1 MIVAGARPSA
11 PWVLAQDGPRWLRFD
26 RPRDVLEARTAAE
39 VQEALRRSDA
49 ALAAG
54 DWVAGFLA
62 YEAAAAFGLAT
73 RPPDPE
79 GVPLLWL
86 GVFGEPEVLS
96 PDVLECS
103 DETVVPDPAEWQPGL
118 DAAAH
123 ASAMLRLHEH
133 IGAGDTYQVN
143 FTFPLSATLEEDPFL
158 LFSRLVAAQRPPH
171 AAFVDLD
178 RFVVASASPELF
190 FRLEG
195 EELTTRP
202 MKGTAARGPTLAAD
216 ERRVEELRS
225 SEKDRA
231 ENLMIVDM
239 LRNDLGR
246 VAEIGSVAVPS
257 LFDVERYPTLL
268 QMTSTVTARSRAP
281 LAGIL
286 GALFPCASVTGAPK
300 KRTMEIIAAVEDAP
314 RGVYTGTVGW
324 VAPDRRAC
332 FNVAIRTVVADRRR
346 GLVTYGIGGGI
357 VADSVAREEYAEC
370 LLKARI
376 LGERPFA
383 LLETL
388 ALLPGEGYRRLDGH
402 LARLRDSALYF
413 GVPLDEAHLEGALQ
427 EVAARVG
434 SPRRV
439 RVLVHADG
447 RVAVEEAPLPS
458 PEPGALRV
466 GLAADPVDPGSV
478 WLHHKTT
485 RREIYD
491 AARASRPDCDDVLLW
506 NTRGELTESSIAN
519 VVVERGG
526 RRLTPP
532 VSSGLLAGVERA
544 ALLAEGR
551 IREEVVQVSALSRGQ
566 RIWLAN
572 SVRGEYDA
580 EYVG

>member
-1 MIVAGARPSA
+1 MTFAGARPSA
-11 PWVLAQDGPRWLRFD
+11 PWILAQDGPRLLCFD
-26 RPRDVLEARTAAE
+26 RPRDVLEARTTAE
-39 VQEALRRSDA
+39 VETALQRADA

-54 DWVAGFLA
+54 EWIAGLIAF
-62 YEAAAAFGLAT
+62 EAAGAFGLAT
-73 RPPDPE
+73 RPPDPD
-79 GVPLLWL
+79 GIPLLWL
-86 GVFGEPEVLS
+86 GVFGEPEAVS
-96 PDVLECS
+96 ADVLETS
-103 DETVVPDPAEWQPGL
+103 DDVSPDPAQWQPGL
-118 DAAAH
+118 DANDH
-123 ASAMLRLHEH
+123 ARALVRLHEH

-143 FTFPLSATLEEDPFL
+143 FTFPLRAPLEEDPFL
-158 LFSRLVAAQRPPH
+158 LFSRLVATQRPPH
-171 AAFVDLD
+171 AAFVDLG
-178 RFVVASASPELF
+178 RFAVASASPELF

-195 EELTTRP
+195 ETLTTRP
-202 MKGTAARGPTLAAD
+202 MKGTAARGVTLAAD
-216 ERRVEELRS
+216 EDRVEELRS

-257 LFDVERYPTLL
+257 LFDIERYPTLL
-268 QMTSTVTARSRAP
+268 QMTSTVTARSRAS
-281 LAGIL
+281 LGEIL
-286 GALFPCASVTGAPK
+286 GALFPCASVSGAPK
-300 KRTMEIIAAVEDAP
+300 KRTMEIIAATESAP

-324 VAPDRRAC
+324 ASPDRRAC
-332 FNVAIRTVVADRRR
+332 FNVAIRTAVADRRR
-346 GLVTYGIGGGI
+346 GTVTYGIGSGI

-376 LGERPFA
+376 LEERPFA

-388 ALLPGEGYRRLDGH
+388 AFVPGSGYRRLDGH
-402 LARLRDSALYF
+402 LARLRASALYF
-413 GVPLDEAHLEGALQ
+413 GVPLYEARLERELHALASSV
-427 EVAARVG
+427 E

-447 RVAVEEAPLPS
+447 TVAVEDTPLP
-458 PEPGALRV
+458 PLPGGPVRV
-466 GLAADPVDPGSV
+466 GLAVDPVDPRSV

-519 VVVERGG
+519 VVVERSGH
-526 RRLTPP
+526 RRTPP

-544 ALLAEGR
+544 ALLADGR
-551 IREEVVQVSALSRGQ
+551 AREEVVPVSDLRRGQ
-566 RIWLAN
+566 RLWLAN
-572 SVRGEYDA
+572 SVRGEYEA